1 MKSTSASGSPATPI
15 KASRAAMLKHP
26 LVILLSIVAGVVLG
40 ILAKD
45 VAKMLAPVGDLYLF
59 FIQMSVYPILVSAI
73 VSGLARL
80 IKARSAGGN
89 LLRMTIVFVICM
101 LIAGVLGL
109 LSGLV
114 GEPGRGLDEQAKQVL
129 GQLINQNDRNVLE
142 MSLSDPSG
150 DPVVHQVE
158 FWNFLRMLVP
168 PNIFQA
174 LYQGLALQIVFFSI
188 IFGIALG
195 SIRSEASDLIINIML
210 SVLEAFQ
217 RLVAWSLY
225 GLPFALVCLIA
236 TQVASVGVEIFSAML
251 KFSVLFWLV
260 GAVLFVIS
268 TLVIWLRS
276 GFRNP
281 LYVLRSLCDPIMI
294 SFATRSS
301 FAALPAS
308 INAMQDD
315 LHFERES
322 VSLMLPLGITIG
334 RYGNIVYFAL
344 ASLFVIQ
351 LYNQPLSAAGL
362 VIIVI
367 GSVFAGMATAGSSG
381 ILTLAMIG
389 IVLGPLGL
397 PVEAVLIVMMAVDA
411 VIDPMRTFLIV
422 YVNIAATALIVHRTS
437 ATVVATPESPLRTGA
452 NQGDMTEPVA
462 AGGKTSTATAL
473 RARLLMHTGKGE
485 RVAS

>member
-1 MKSTSASGSPATPI
+1 MKNASVATPI
-15 KASRAAMLKHP
+15 KASRAAVLKHP
-26 LVILLSIVAGVVLG
+26 LVILLSIVAGVLLG

-89 LLRMTIVFVICM
+89 LLRMTIVFIACM
-101 LIAGVLGL
+101 LIAGVFGL
-109 LSGLV
+109 LSGLI
-114 GEPGRGLDEQAKQVL
+114 GKPGHGLDEQAKQVL

-142 MSLSDPSG
+142 LSLSDPSS
-150 DPVVHQVE
+150 DPAVHQVD

-195 SIRSEASDLIINIML
+195 SIPSEASDLIINIMQ

-251 KFSVLFWLV
+251 KFTVLFWTV

-276 GFRNP
+276 EFRNP
-281 LYVLRSLCDPIMI
+281 LHVLRSLFDPIMI

-308 INAMQDD
+308 ISAMQDD
-315 LHFERES
+315 LHFKRES

-351 LYNQPLSAAGL
+351 LYNQPLSAAAL
-362 VIIVI
+362 TIVAI
-367 GSVFAGMATAGSSG
+367 GSIFAGMATAGSSG

-397 PVEAVLIVMMAVDA
+397 PVEAVLIIMMAVDA

-422 YVNIAATALIVHRTS
+422 YVNIAATALIVPRTA
-437 ATVVATPESPLRTGA
+437 ATVVAAPESPLHTSA
-452 NQGDMTEPVA
+452 DQGDMLEPA
-462 AGGKTSTATAL
+462 AVGVEASTATAL
-473 RARLLMHTGKGE
+473 RVGFLMHASEAE
-485 RVAS
+485 RAAS

>member
-1 MKSTSASGSPATPI
+1 MNNTAAGGSAATPI

-26 LVILLSIVAGVVLG
+26 LVILLSIVAGVGLG

-45 VAKMLAPVGDLYLF
+45 VAKMLAPIGDLYLF

-80 IKARSAGGN
+80 IKARSAGSN
-89 LLRMTIVFVICM
+89 LLRMTIVCVACM
-101 LIAGVLGL
+101 FIASVFGL
-109 LSGLV
+109 LTGLV
-114 GEPGRGLDEQAKQVL
+114 GEPGGDLDEQARQVL
-129 GQLINQNDRNVLE
+129 GQLINQSDSNVLE
-142 MSLSDPSG
+142 VSLSAPSD
-150 DPVVHQVE
+150 DPVRRQVD
-158 FWNFLRMLVP
+158 FWDFLRMLVP

-174 LYQGLALQIVFFSI
+174 LNLGLALQIVFFSI

-195 SIRSEASDLIINIML
+195 NIRSEASDLLINFLL

-217 RLVAWSLY
+217 QLIAWSLY

-236 TQVASVGVEIFSAML
+236 TQIASVGVEIFAAML
-251 KFSVLFWLV
+251 KFTALFWSV

-276 GFRNP
+276 GVRNP
-281 LYVLRSLCDPIMI
+281 LHILRSLCDPIMI

-308 INAMQDD
+308 ISAMQND

-334 RYGNIVYFAL
+334 RYGNIIYFAL
-344 ASLFVIQ
+344 ASLFVVQ
-351 LYNQPLSAAGL
+351 LYNQPLSAAEL
-362 VIIVI
+362 AIIVT

-389 IVLGPLGL
+389 IILTPLGL
-397 PVEAVLIVMMAVDA
+397 PVEAVLIIMMAVDA

-422 YVNIAATALIVHRTS
+422 YVNIAATALIVHRTD
-437 ATVVATPESPLRTGA
+437 ATVP
-452 NQGDMTEPVA
+452 A
-462 AGGKTSTATAL
+462 ALEASV
-473 RARLLMHTGKGE
+473 RPPQRLHVNEAE

>member
-1 MKSTSASGSPATPI
+1 MNNTAAGGSAAIPI

-26 LVILLSIVAGVVLG
+26 LVILLSIVVGVGLG
-40 ILAKD
+40 IFAKD
-45 VAKMLAPVGDLYLF
+45 VAKTLAPIGDLYLF

-80 IKARSAGGN
+80 IKARSASGN
-89 LLRMTIVFVICM
+89 LLRMAIVFVACM
-101 LIAGVLGL
+101 LIASVFGL
-109 LSGLV
+109 LTGLV
-114 GEPGRGLDEQAKQVL
+114 GEPGSDLDEQARQVL
-129 GQLINQNDRNVLE
+129 GQLINQSDGNVLE
-142 MSLSDPSG
+142 VSLSTPSD
-150 DPVVHQVE
+150 DPVRRQVE
-158 FWNFLRMLVP
+158 FWDFLRMLVP

-174 LYQGLALQIVFFSI
+174 LNLGLALQIVFFSI

-195 SIRSEASDLIINIML
+195 NIRTEASDILINFLL

-217 RLVAWSLY
+217 QLIAWSLY

-236 TQVASVGVEIFSAML
+236 TQIANVGVEIFSAML
-251 KFSVLFWLV
+251 RFTALFWIM

-276 GFRNP
+276 GLRNP
-281 LYVLRSLCDPIMI
+281 LHVLRSLCDPIMI

-308 INAMQDD
+308 ISAMQND
-315 LHFERES
+315 LRFERES

-334 RYGNIVYFAL
+334 RYGNIIYFAL

-351 LYNQPLSAAGL
+351 LYNQPLSAAEL
-362 VIIVI
+362 AIVVI

-389 IVLGPLGL
+389 IVLTPLGL

-422 YVNIAATALIVHRTS
+422 YVNIAATALIVHRTD
-437 ATVVATPESPLRTGA
+437 ATVPATLEASVRPPRQLHVNET
-452 NQGDMTEPVA
+452 
-462 AGGKTSTATAL
+462 
-473 RARLLMHTGKGE
+473 E